1 MSIGTVNKDT
11 TWESIFLFH
20 LNHEVMKSFF
30 SMLVM
35 LVLCCACIS
44 NPLDSGEEN
53 QSQAGGSLKSVM
65 TKSGTVY
72 EQEDS
77 LSMMSRHQK
86 DVNHLMMNR
95 IIFRDSSYVLAIRR
109 QDAIFLGVSEETYD
123 RYVEYVAGLN
133 SASRNQ

>member
-1 MSIGTVNKDT
+1 
-11 TWESIFLFH
+11 
-20 LNHEVMKSFF
+20 MKSFF

-53 QSQAGGSLKSVM
+53 QSKAGGSLKSVM

>member
-1 MSIGTVNKDT
+1 
-11 TWESIFLFH
+11 
-20 LNHEVMKSFF
+20 MKSFF